1 MVKLA
6 SMLLLSILGRVDTPN
21 KSTMSN
27 VSEKQIEANR
37 LNGLK
42 GGPKTDEGK
51 AVVAKNALKH
61 GIFAKEVVVNA
72 GLIQESEEELNGLKD
87 SFFDI
92 FKPCNKAE
100 EELVQNIVF
109 NIWRKRRLARAE
121 AGEIKKEN
129 AYLAEL
135 EDAEQKHANSIRR
148 SASRLIGQKES
159 FEDKLNDLDEIQKF
173 IVALESA
180 LHEYEATGY
189 LPAES
194 IEKLLALFGEEYE
207 LSVAIY
213 QTKSISTEP
222 TKGMLLKLLGK
233 HLSRFKDRQKYLLVR
248 NQDQKINKSAANY
261 VPNASTVERLLKYG
275 VSIDNQI
282 KSSISLLSLLRS
294 TNQKEEQNFNL

>member
-1 MVKLA
+1 
-6 SMLLLSILGRVDTPN
+6 
-21 KSTMSN
+21 MSN

-51 AVVAKNALKH
+51 AIVAKNAVKH

-72 GLIQESEEELNGLKD
+72 GLIQESEEELNELKG
-87 SFFDI
+87 SFFDV

-100 EELVQNIVF
+100 EELVQSIVF

-148 SASRLIGQKES
+148 SASRLMGQKEP
-159 FEDKLNDLDEIQKF
+159 FEDKLKDLDEIQKF

-180 LHEYEATGY
+180 LCEYEATGC
-189 LPAES
+189 LSIES
-194 IEKLLALFGEEYE
+194 IEELLTLFDGEDE
-207 LSVAIY
+207 LRMTVY
-213 QTKSISTEP
+213 QTRNISTEP
-222 TKGMLLKLLGK
+222 MKGTILDLLNK
-233 HLSRFKDRQKYLLVR
+233 HLDRFKGHQKYLLVR

-261 VPNASTVERLLKYG
+261 VPNANTVERLLKYG